1 MAMQHQSSQNS
12 KQDSDVFSDFQV
24 DGEMIVSSDLFD
36 EDIYPSEISLFDYLM
51 DHRHEIISVE
61 LLKRLLSFWPSQGF
75 EWHIERGLKLTRAE
89 NPSLREQETVDKAN
103 ISLLTDKK
111 RVKIA
116 TRVQS

>member
-1 MAMQHQSSQNS
+1 MQHQSSQNS
-12 KQDSDVFSDFQV
+12 KQDSDVLSDFQV
-24 DGEMIVSSDLFD
+24 DGETIVSVDLFD

-51 DHRHEIISVE
+51 DYRNELISVE
-61 LLKRLLSFWPSQGF
+61 MLEHLFSFWQSQGF

-89 NPSLREQETVDKAN
+89 NPSLKEQKTVDKAN

-116 TRVQS
+116 AGVQS